1 MEESTLIQTLAVW
14 GAVTGTIG
22 TVIGVISLILRFR
35 AHKRDNPS
43 LLCAADFSFEH
54 SSGGAVPK
62 HKITI
67 RSVGRRPVSVDYIR
81 YFMKPQRRWHSI
93 FRRYHWSQKRWVY
106 DQSPRQPINLSEG
119 KRADILIN
127 LPNGFPL
134 DEVLKAEVH
143 DQAGNKWKVTWPRP
157 NVLKRLIRNE
167 KLNGIEKSNDRQQC
181 KVIGYVAGDYFR
193 IYAQWN
199 QQPGSKSSSKG
210 QFFTFRKREDYEKK
224 FTEIEGK
231 QVPRFLAEEISSI
244 S

>member
-1 MEESTLIQTLAVW
+1 MEQSTLIQTLAVW

-43 LLCAADFSFEH
+43 LLCDADFLFEH
-54 SSGGAVPK
+54 STGGAVSK

-81 YFMKPQRRWHSI
+81 YFMRPQRRWHNI
-93 FRRYHWSQKRWVY
+93 FRRYHWSQKRWFF

-143 DQAGNKWKVTWPRP
+143 DQAGNRWKVTWPRT
-157 NVLKRLIRNE
+157 NVLKRSIRNE
-167 KLNGIEKSNDRQQC
+167 MLNEIEKSNDRQQC
-181 KVIGYVAGDYFR
+181 KIIGYVAGEYFR

-199 QQPGSKSSSKG
+199 QQPGNKSSSKG
-210 QFFTFRKREDYEKK
+210 QFFAFRKLADYEKK
-224 FTEIEGK
+224 LRDIEDN
-231 QVPRFLAEEISSI
+231 QVLKFLNEEIPGI